1 MSEALRKIY
10 ITVKP
15 IEFLPMIV
23 FTIVCMNVITRP
35 TQINNMDFDK
45 KLKALVRK
53 NPKEPFEP
61 NYFISGVLVFLNQFH
76 SSNKDMFFGRQF
88 TDLGYISHYIK
99 STMNFIMINKEVNKN
114 PEIIADLFTYIV
126 FFEELIKFAKEPY
139 AKSKKILDVGMF
151 SELNKETL
159 KSASTSI

>member
-23 FTIVCMNVITRP
+23 FTIVCMN
-35 TQINNMDFDK
+35 INNMDFDK

-76 SSNKDMFFGRQF
+76 SSNKDMFF
-88 TDLGYISHYIK
+88 GYISHYIK